1 MQDTKGK
8 SISIV
13 IADDHP
19 IVRKGLREIL
29 EDERSFH
36 VVGECENGTDAL
48 ECIRERK
55 PDVAI
60 IDIDMPEMS
69 GLDVAAVAHRDRLG
83 TALLILTI
91 TDSAEMFNQAME
103 YGVTGYI
110 LKDAAVTDLVQG
122 VRKVLR
128 GEYFFS
134 ASMASKALLKQRS
147 RDNMPALPSRFSEL
161 TPTERKILRF
171 IAEDKSTS
179 EIADILSISKRTVD
193 THRAHISQKLD
204 LHGSYALVR
213 FALQNRHRL

>member
-1 MQDTKGK
+1 MQDPQGK

-29 EDERSFH
+29 EDERAFR

-48 ECIRERK
+48 ECIREQE
-55 PDVAI
+55 PDV
-60 IDIDMPEMS
+60 
-69 GLDVAAVAHRDRLG
+69 
-83 TALLILTI
+83 TI

-103 YGVTGYI
+103 YGVTGYV

-134 ASMASKALLKQRS
+134 ASMASKALLEQRN
-147 RDNMPALPSRFSEL
+147 RDNVPALPSRFSEL

-179 EIADILSISKRTVD
+179 EIAE
-193 THRAHISQKLD
+193 
-204 LHGSYALVR
+204 
-213 FALQNRHRL
+213 